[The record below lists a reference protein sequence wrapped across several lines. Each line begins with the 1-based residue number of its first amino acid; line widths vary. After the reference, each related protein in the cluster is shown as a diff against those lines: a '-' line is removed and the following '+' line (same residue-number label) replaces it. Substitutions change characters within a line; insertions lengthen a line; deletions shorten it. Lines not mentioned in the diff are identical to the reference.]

1 MADPERR
8 FGQPE
13 PNQLPPDLVDF
24 LKDRAMACILVPTN
38 QGTAMVI
45 KTPRQNIESAR
56 GTVPIRVRH
65 ELITHPAA
73 PVIRIV
79 TTIYDR
85 PRNPL
90 AVEMFVNVEDPQQ
103 KADYE
108 ALAEQ
113 DNLYMLFYD
122 GTVTH
127 QLTKEV
133 ENAAKDQIRTIVGK
147 ADELLAAI
155 PKEQFDFDKA
165 KADVME
171 RVRLSDPAPKADQEI
186 HPLQER
192 HLKRLGKEV
201 NQQLLPLAQ
210 RLTGKRPLIIRRE
223 TLDNDVNGLLI
234 APETP
239 NRPWEIHFLKGQ
251 ERFLEQII
259 AHEVGHIVR
268 LFQVPQEERLQPAV
282 SRETG
287 IYLVEQLAP
296 ELDQLIEQGFP
307 DEVMPEMFNIWY
319 NSLGSQLASFP
330 ADLRIEQWIYSN
342 YPGLRAVQERSL
354 TQEVQRAFPLF
365 QPENRL
371 LTPPTIFRAQMAMNA
386 AQAWQV
392 ANLYKRPD
400 ILLPFREHGFLD
412 AGRHLANL
420 VFNAPDEG
428 HRSDMEAVKIWA
440 NELNLEGWFEWV
452 PYEGSR

>member
-24 LKDRAMACILVPTN
+24 LKTRPVACLFVPTD
-38 QGTAMVI
+38 QGTAMAI
-45 KTPRQNIESAR
+45 KIPGRDIESAS

-79 TTIYDR
+79 TTIYDK

-90 AVEMFVNVEDPQQ
+90 ALEMFINVEDPQQ

-113 DNLYMLFYD
+113 NNLYMLFYD
-122 GTVTH
+122 ETVTH
-127 QLTKEV
+127 RLTKEV
-133 ENAAKDQIRTIVGK
+133 ENAAKNEIRTIVSK
-147 ADELLAAI
+147 ADELFAAI
-155 PKEQFDFDKA
+155 PKESFDFDKA
-165 KADVME
+165 KADVMA

-186 HPLQER
+186 QPLQER

-223 TLDNDVNGLLI
+223 TLDNDVKGLLI
-234 APETP
+234 APETD
-239 NRPWEIHFLKGQ
+239 NKPWEIHFLKGQ

-282 SRETG
+282 SKETG
-287 IYLVEQLAP
+287 IYVVEQLAP
-296 ELDQLIEQGFP
+296 ELDQLLEQGFP

-342 YPGLRAVQERSL
+342 YPGLMAVQERAL

-400 ILLPFREHGFLD
+400 FLVPFREHGFLD
-412 AGRHLANL
+412 AGRHLASL
-420 VFNAPDEG
+420 VFDAPDQG
-428 HRSDMEAVKIWA
+428 HRSDMEAVKTWA
-440 NELNLEGWFEWV
+440 KELNLEGWFEWAA
-452 PYEGSR
+452 YEGSR